1 MSINAVAF
9 IANISINT
17 VVFIA
22 NIDQIQHFFPKL
34 FMLIF
39 ITFCSSFF
47 LVAPRLSDHKVLLV
61 IHEISIIWL

>member
-9 IANISINT
+9 IPNISINT

-39 ITFCSSFF
+39 IAFCSFF
-47 LVAPRLSDHKVLLV
+47 WLLRGYLIIMFRLQYTKFQ
-61 IHEISIIWL
+61 

>member
-17 VVFIA
+17 AVFIA

-47 LVAPRLSDHKVLLV
+47 WLLRGYP
-61 IHEISIIWL
+61 IIKFCL

>member
-9 IANISINT
+9 IPNISINT
-17 VVFIA
+17 VVFIG

-39 ITFCSSFF
+39 IAFCSFF
-47 LVAPRLSDHKVLLV
+47 LVAPRLSDHNVSLA
-61 IHEISIIWL
+61 IHKISIIWL